1 MASLNRVFLIGRL
14 TRDPDLRYLPSG
26 TAVVSFG
33 LATSR
38 VYTTQSGEKKEDVCF
53 VRIIS
58 WGRQAEICN
67 QYLSKGRLVF
77 VEGRLQYR
85 VWETPEGKKRNSL
98 EVRAN
103 RVQFLERPRGQEVIA
118 ESSEGTA
125 EPFPFEQKEQ
135 AMGPEPEIKAAPG
148 TDKKLED
155 EIPF

>member
-38 VYTTQSGEKKEDVCF
+38 IYTTQSGEKKEDVCF

-67 QYLSKGRLVF
+67 QYLGKGRLVF

-85 VWETPEGKKRNSL
+85 AWETPEGKKRSSL

-103 RVQFLERPRGQEVIA
+103 RIQFLERPRGQEVIA
-118 ESSEGTA
+118 EPSEGTA
-125 EPFPFEQKEQ
+125 EPFEQREQ
-135 AMGPEPEIKAAPG
+135 TMSPEPEIKEALG
-148 TDKKLED
+148 TDKKFED
-155 EIPF
+155 EVPF